1 MKLLDTSG
9 GNTKLRKNNK
19 DVSIRVAG
27 LSMMPNDAL
36 CPMRHIAE
44 CAEPC
49 LVSSGRGV
57 FDNVRDSRQ
66 AKTDWFTSDKVGFV
80 KQLIKELVNF
90 EKLCKKNDVIP
101 YVRLNVISDIQWEL
115 QANGSIPQTFPNINF
130 FDYTK
135 VAKRL
140 TKLPANYELMFSYS
154 RAVKY
159 QKQVDLALKT
169 DVPMSVVGL
178 GTMPATFMGK
188 PCVSGD
194 NSDIENLKQRGHVVW
209 LTYKVAKGKGIN
221 PADSIFVVDMNK
233 IDMQA
238 V

>member
-9 GNTKLRKNNK
+9 GNTKLKKNNK

-27 LSMMPNDAL
+27 LSMMPSDAL
-36 CPMRHIAE
+36 CPMRHVAG

-57 FDNVRDSRQ
+57 FDNVASARQ
-66 AKTDWFTSDKVGFV
+66 AKTDWFMADKVGFIA
-80 KQLIKELVNF
+80 QLTKELTNF
-90 EKLCKKNDVIP
+90 EKLCSKNGVVP

-115 QANGSIPQTFPNINF
+115 RANGSIPQAFPNINF

-135 VAKRL
+135 IAKRL

-154 RAVKY
+154 NATAYKV
-159 QKQVDLALKT
+159 QVAMALKT
-169 DVPMSVVGL
+169 NVPMSVVGL
-178 GTMPATFMGK
+178 GTMPDTFMGK

-194 NSDIENLKQRGHVVW
+194 NSDIENLKQRGHIVW
-209 LTYKVAKGKGIN
+209 LKYKVAKGKGIN

-233 IDMQA
+233 IELQA